1 MQEFTNGKYAEK
13 FKQIYGQQKL
23 ISVTLDNVVNV
34 ELIEEFVKSK

>member
-13 FKQIYGQQKL
+13 FNQIYGQQKL

-34 ELIEEFVKSK
+34 ELIEDFVKSK